1 MAQPSTQRIDGI
13 DVAVNYVNEG
23 DAPVTDEEI
32 RAYIER
38 GNLQHPGS
46 VVTGLSLEV
55 DGKDV
60 GISYKLSPVPF
71 ERIRRITG
79 YLVGTW
85 TVGTTRSRPRSMT
98 ASSTALLARRARSPA
113 RTAAS
118 ARAPTALGAER
129 PCESRQEKPCSLPG
143 RGCKVAACFV
153 Y

>member
-55 DGKDV
+55 DGQDV
-60 GISYKLSPVPF
+60 GINYELSPVPF

-79 YLVGTW
+79 YLVGTMDRW
-85 TVGTTRSRPRSMT
+85 NDAKSAEEHDRVKHG
-98 ASSTALLARRARSPA
+98 AARKE
-113 RTAAS
+113 S
-118 ARAPTALGAER
+118 AFTCAN
-129 PCESRQEKPCSLPG
+129 
-143 RGCKVAACFV
+143 GC
-153 Y
+153 

>member
-1 MAQPSTQRIDGI
+1 MVLFYNHLHTKRTQGSTTMAQPSTQRIDGI

-55 DGKDV
+55 DGQDV
-60 GISYKLSPVPF
+60 GINYELSPVPF

-79 YLVGTW
+79 YLVGTMDRW
-85 TVGTTRSRPRSMT
+85 NDAKSAEEHDRVKHGV
-98 ASSTALLARRARSPA
+98 ARKE
-113 RTAAS
+113 S
-118 ARAPTALGAER
+118 AFTCAN
-129 PCESRQEKPCSLPG
+129 
-143 RGCKVAACFV
+143 GC
-153 Y
+153 